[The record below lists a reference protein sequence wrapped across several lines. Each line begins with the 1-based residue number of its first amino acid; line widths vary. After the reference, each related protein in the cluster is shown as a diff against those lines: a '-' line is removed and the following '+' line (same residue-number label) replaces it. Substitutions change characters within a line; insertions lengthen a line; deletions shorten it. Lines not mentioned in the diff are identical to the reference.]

1 MKRDASQGS
10 RDHGAA
16 LLLAIVVVTGVSVA
30 IAAALGFAATSVRS
44 AAESYKPARQELYS
58 ADAATK
64 IATRYL
70 VRNPSYGTWNY
81 GRCRTLNI
89 GSVNSAS
96 SSARVCAQVSTS
108 FERVTDMQTPWS
120 VITLPKPG
128 DKDGVLLN
136 SSAVIPFAGSVY
148 SSGRVNA
155 GGAGT
160 IAIDSGKVVSPE
172 ACNGTITVDGLPLD
186 NAECVGTPDGDPG
199 YAIADPVVP
208 LSGEGSCDSD
218 DDLAT
223 LEAGLWT
230 TATWDDAVDTCEHVH
245 LEPGIYVLDG
255 MTLSLTQKVIGGV
268 PTSTPVTTDLF
279 TETELGCQLSE
290 QGVQLVLSGN
300 TTISLGAGGSLHLC
314 GRAKD
319 SDADGEPDVGAPSI
333 SIYGPPVD
341 QTGTAVTMTPTGAS
355 GTVSSGSW
363 STTDKGRII
372 DASGYTDTA
381 NMATATLP
389 ARTTGPS
396 GSNGTATFT
405 LTGFGTSG
413 TTYPTTGLSL
423 TIKSA
428 ISDTLN
434 SLTAVVNSPTGGGTC
449 TSTSVKPSSTAT
461 LSSVVA
467 NLSCS
472 GTLTA
477 PLRVVISANN
487 NANSTRSLRIDGAT
501 LSSTTPGIAKH
512 TPASAKDT
520 LDQGGSGRHFWIT
533 DIIYIPEGKV
543 NIQAPNTA
551 TFTTFDGMVAR
562 TLTINGTGGQ
572 NVKPIVGDFGFRRDG
587 EVIIT
592 TTTGGREW
600 LSSYVFFETND
611 SRTQAPS
618 PSYRTWVLR
627 T

>member
-1 MKRDASQGS
+1 
-10 RDHGAA
+10 
-16 LLLAIVVVTGVSVA
+16 
-30 IAAALGFAATSVRS
+30 
-44 AAESYKPARQELYS
+44 
-58 ADAATK
+58 
-64 IATRYL
+64 

-89 GSVNSAS
+89 GTVNSAS

-120 VITLPKPG
+120 VITLPKAG

-186 NAECVGTPDGDPG
+186 NAECVGTPSGDPG
-199 YAIADPVVP
+199 YAIADPLIP
-208 LSGEGSCDSD
+208 SAGTGSCNAVT
-218 DDLAT
+218 DLAT
-223 LEAGLWT
+223 LAGGLWT
-230 TATWDDAVDTCEHVH
+230 SSAWTTAVGDCDYVH
-245 LEPGIYVLDG
+245 LQPGIYVMDAVA
-255 MTLSLTQKVIGGV
+255 LSITQKIIGGV
-268 PTSTPVTTDLF
+268 PTTTPVTTALF
-279 TETELGCQLSE
+279 TESALGCQLSE
-290 QGVQLVLSGN
+290 QGVQIVLSGN
-300 TTISLGAGGSLHLC
+300 STISLGVNGSLHLC

-319 SDADGEPDVGAPSI
+319 SDNDGVPDTGAPSI
-333 SIYGPPVD
+333 SIYGPPTD
-341 QTGTAVTMTPTGAS
+341 QVGTIASLTPTSAS

-363 STTDKGRII
+363 SNTDKGRII
-372 DASGYTDTA
+372 DATGYADTG

-389 ARTTGPS
+389 ARTTGP
-396 GSNGTATFT
+396 GGGPGTASLT
-405 LTGFGTSG
+405 LGGFGPSG
-413 TTYPTTGLSL
+413 TNYPTTGLSL
-423 TIKSA
+423 TVKSA
-428 ISDTLN
+428 ISDTLGT
-434 SLTAVVNSPTGGGTC
+434 LAAVVSSASGGGTC
-449 TSTSVKPSSTAT
+449 NSASVKPSTTAT
-461 LSSVVA
+461 LESVAVS
-467 NLSCS
+467 LTCS

-477 PLRVVISANN
+477 PLTVTISASNT
-487 NANSTRSLRIDGAT
+487 ASSTRSLRIDGAT

-512 TPASAKDT
+512 TPPSAKDT

-562 TLTINGTGGQ
+562 TLTINGTGGP

-611 SRTQAPS
+611 SRTQPPAPN
-618 PSYRTWVLR
+618 YRTWVLR